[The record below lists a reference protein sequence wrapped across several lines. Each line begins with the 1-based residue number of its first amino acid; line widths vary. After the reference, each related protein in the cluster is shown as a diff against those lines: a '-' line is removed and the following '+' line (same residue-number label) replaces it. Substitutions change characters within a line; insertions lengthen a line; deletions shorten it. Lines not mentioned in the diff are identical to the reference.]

1 MKTKQEIKEYFENGD
16 IPNQEQFWEWQD
28 SYWHKDE
35 KIPSDK
41 VDLDL
46 SQKADL
52 LGGKVPASQLP
63 SYVDDVLEFVNL
75 TAFPTTG
82 EGGKIYLAL
91 DSNKLYRW
99 SGSVYIDI
107 TPAEINNLRDL
118 VDKGNYVG
126 PKKWIS
132 FLYTGTDPNTGE
144 GDRSGAIGVNSNT
157 YSFFFGNMNPNHTGF
172 YNTSFGYNSLPN
184 LTTGQYNTV
193 SGHFSARD
201 LTTGA
206 SNTIMGV
213 ESGIGVTTGNDNT
226 LIGASSGYNLKG
238 GTGNSFLGKWSGC
251 FITGGNNTFLGY
263 QAGQFWGKGGS
274 GLWSSNI
281 VIGGGTSGHTNGIW
295 GENNVIIGSNIEL
308 LGSNTNRF
316 IVNNFLGKANRWYET
331 HFIEGNFADKW
342 LRFDTSLQ
350 VLRLPQADTTFTKN
364 LVAKPDGTF
373 GLEDKTSS
381 ECIPLTGTEPN
392 KPVTGDI
399 LIKNNSGNTTIS
411 PNSVSCVDNTENGIT
426 IDYSKIKFLEAG
438 SDIGDISNTGINTLG
453 AEYQITCHA
462 TGARGLTRA
471 TDFTPNIKPLDYV
484 QKKYVDK
491 KSSYSDHEEITDG
504 TWINGKPIYR
514 KTVVYNAIPSNGE
527 IDLTVD
533 FRDMELIVSNQMFTE
548 WYARDVAFAGNQWRG
563 QTFLTLQL
571 DMIKIEDVNSI
582 DYSQIDSLTLTLE
595 YTKNN

>member
-1 MKTKQEIKEYFENGD
+1 
-16 IPNQEQFWEWQD
+16 
-28 SYWHKDE
+28 
-35 KIPSDK
+35 
-41 VDLDL
+41 
-46 SQKADL
+46 
-52 LGGKVPASQLP
+52 
-63 SYVDDVLEFVNL
+63 
-75 TAFPTTG
+75 
-82 EGGKIYLAL
+82 
-91 DSNKLYRW
+91 
-99 SGSVYIDI
+99 
-107 TPAEINNLRDL
+107 
-118 VDKGNYVG
+118 
-126 PKKWIS
+126 
-132 FLYTGTDPNTGE
+132 
-144 GDRSGAIGVNSNT
+144 
-157 YSFFFGNMNPNHTGF
+157 
-172 YNTSFGYNSLPN
+172 
-184 LTTGQYNTV
+184 
-193 SGHFSARD
+193 
-201 LTTGA
+201 
-206 SNTIMGV
+206 
-213 ESGIGVTTGNDNT
+213 VTTGNDNT

-316 IVNNFLGKANRWYET
+316 IVNN
-331 HFIEGNFADKW
+331 
-342 LRFDTSLQ
+342 
-350 VLRLPQADTTFTKN
+350 TKN

-381 ECIPLTGTEPN
+381 ECIPLTGTETN

-399 LIKNNSGNTTIS
+399 FVKNSSNYTMISSG
-411 PNSVSCVDNTENGIT
+411 SVFCSDSTDSGVIIDNAAVQFI
-426 IDYSKIKFLEAG
+426 EAG
-438 SDIGDISNTGINTLG
+438 SGITNISKTGITTQTD
-453 AEYQITCHA
+453 EFIITCHA
-462 TGARGLTRA
+462 TGARGLTGA
-471 TDFTPNIKPLDYV
+471 TDFTPNVKPLDYV